1 MDTLLSDR
9 LAKRRY
15 RFGWRLFT
23 GATIWL
29 RWWLLTALVLAPI
42 GSMAL
47 ANVVESGLWPIVATV
62 VQWFTAVTAGLLIY
76 ANLPLWISR
85 GCTRREITV
94 AFAVFGALT
103 SVAVAALITAG
114 FAAEH
119 GLLALTA
126 DAPRPWGET
135 VELGVRY
142 LLITPVY
149 FFTGTFIGAAAA
161 RFGGRPWFTATVLI
175 GAAVHYAGILALE
188 FDVFGREWA
197 TAPWAGLTLAATAA
211 LIAAYALALRSIP
224 VQAKRA

>member
-1 MDTLLSDR
+1 MDTLNPHR

-23 GATIWL
+23 GATTWL

-42 GSMAL
+42 ASMVL
-47 ANVVESGLWPIVATV
+47 ANVIESGLWPIVASV

-119 GLLALTA
+119 ALLALTEA
-126 DAPRPWGET
+126 APRPWGET
-135 VELGVRY
+135 VEMGVRY

-175 GAAVHYAGILALE
+175 GAAVHYAGVLALE
-188 FDVFGREWA
+188 FDVFGSGWEPAVWA
-197 TAPWAGLTLAATAA
+197 ALTLAATAV

-224 VQAKRA
+224 VQPKRA